1 MPDSADDDKSNS
13 LPLPEPVVSE
23 EDMMSSPMIIVAE
36 SAEGSDDD
44 VIAVLCA
51 LTPADMNME
60 LILDHLT
67 TSNDLFSAPHLDL
80 SALPNGGDDHG

>member
-1 MPDSADDDKSNS
+1 M
-13 LPLPEPVVSE
+13 SE
-23 EDMMSSPMIIVAE
+23 EDIMMSSATIIVAE

-67 TSNDLFSAPHLDL
+67 TSNDLFSSPHLDL